1 MLGSEDTTKEVAYS
15 LRVEEWKS
23 VGNSESWGK
32 SMSAGVEQDK
42 GRESWKDSG
51 HSDETEKKL
60 AKMDYIEQGRELYE
74 IRIRWRPRFR
84 SGNKGHGLDFISRA
98 QRNQGGVLSKRMAW
112 HFYFIKI
119 TPALSLLLLPVP
131 GLSPSSAL
139 IHGSG
144 SGFLCVFRGSSGW
157 ADQRRAPS
165 ALSSST
171 REARRR
177 CSINMCSI
185 WISEK
190 LNLDIS
196 LASCNLQ

>member
-119 TPALSLLLLPVP
+119 TPELYPSFFYQFLVFLLPLPLFTVQDP
-131 GLSPSSAL
+131 DSFAY
-139 IHGSG
+139 SG
-144 SGFLCVFRGSSGW
+144 EAAREQTSVVHPL
-157 ADQRRAPS
+157 PS
-165 ALSSST
+165 AAAQG
-171 REARRR
+171 RHAGDAR
-177 CSINMCSI
+177 
-185 WISEK
+185 
-190 LNLDIS
+190 
-196 LASCNLQ
+196 